1 MRFQRV
7 TQAAIEQSTTQ
18 HASSM
23 LPRTRLGQH
32 GLSSQQTPEQ
42 EHQSDR
48 VSPTPNISPTPNNGD
63 GTHDIPFHL
72 NYDFTQIPIHPQL
85 TVTQPNDPTEQE
97 ADRVADRVM
106 EQMYLPRGIS
116 AQFPEA
122 ELQPRL
128 GLNPRIARAFQG
140 DRNQASAPPANLE
153 QAIDRARPHGEPLG
167 APVRRSMEQ
176 AFGADFRQVRVH
188 TGAESEQLNRSI
200 QAQAFT
206 TGTDIFFRSGAY
218 QPQSRSG
225 QRLIAHELTHVMQ
238 QQHGCA
244 NSMPIQRTYQFQ
256 GSTYKATDYDTS
268 HKDFQT
274 LQLSEGKFTAVQ
286 ADAGLPTFYGVLKKI
301 FANNLNDSIFAYTK
315 ALGDKCDR
323 PRKVSARVQRLKD
336 TKDLRFQNA
345 YVTAIGNL
353 GTEELLIRDGVDVAR
368 VTAYD
373 GGHLVGYQVV
383 AGPGADQAWNVAPQ
397 DRVNNQFAYNN
408 TIEEMARTA
417 AIGTIYDYHVEVRYK
432 SLNFRVDQNQLLKHG
447 IIKALDPKQYWE
459 IQLPARIPQYW
470 DAKADIV
477 SPTGQFGKPAKEEK
491 KGSEI
496 PKTYQ
501 QHATNFLD
509 HPLTHTASE
518 TTAKYKLSLLDK
530 SAKELDKTTALKDR
544 STIRGVEYRMHQ
556 VQPHNHDAQLAPDTW
571 DVALKQANFGEVKL
585 DELTYNEVEKLE
597 KDLVSLLKTV
607 QGFTEVEMED
617 MDLAEEITKGLNE
630 VTTQTVKKEEIAPD
644 GSKTDK
650 EEIEELPEAPDRAV
664 VLGFELFNTFNL
676 DKEHENEIAVFNNQI
691 SACQQHD
698 VLQQQDVS
706 FMKLAETTIAT
717 LTSNPIPKTA
727 SQTEIRQRFMTLMTE
742 KRGLERIHLNQQER
756 RTARNAAVA
765 KFREMKNFLANAK
778 TVAKAIKKQKKWSTP
793 EGRKLQTLFGQRVG
807 ALSQLKL
814 SDLRLS
820 LKNKFKISAYK
831 KITH

>member
-7 TQAAIEQSTTQ
+7 TQAATEQSTTQ
-18 HASSM
+18 HAFSLLST
-23 LPRTRLGQH
+23 TRLGQQ
-32 GLSSQQTPEQ
+32 GLSSQQTQ
-42 EHQSDR
+42 EKDHPSDLSR
-48 VSPTPNISPTPNNGD
+48 PTPSNGD
-63 GTHDIPFHL
+63 GTHGIPFHL

-85 TVTQPNDPTEQE
+85 TVTQPNDPTEQD
-97 ADRVADRVM
+97 ADRVADRVV
-106 EQMYLPRGIS
+106 EQIQRPSNLAAQLPET
-116 AQFPEA
+116 A
-122 ELQPRL
+122 LQPRL
-128 GLNPRIARAFQG
+128 GLNPVIARAFRG
-140 DRNQASAPPANLE
+140 DRDQSSSPPANLE
-153 QAIDRARPHGEPLG
+153 QAIDQARPHGEPL
-167 APVRRSMEQ
+167 AVPVRRSMEQ

-188 TGAESEQLNRSI
+188 ADAESEQLNRSI

-238 QQHGCA
+238 QQHSCT

-256 GSTYKATDYDTS
+256 GNTYKATDYDTS

-301 FANNLNDSIFAYTK
+301 FANNLNDSAFAYTK
-315 ALGDKCDR
+315 LLGNSCDR
-323 PRKVSARVQRLKD
+323 PRKVSARVQRLKN
-336 TKDLRFQNA
+336 TKDLRFQNPF
-345 YVTAIGNL
+345 VTAIGNL
-353 GTEELLIRDGVDVAR
+353 GTEELLIRDGVDLAR

-417 AIGTIYDYHVEVRYK
+417 DVGTIYDYHVEVKYK

-477 SPTGQFGKPAKEEK
+477 SPKGQFGKPAKDEK
-491 KGSEI
+491 KGSDI

-501 QHATNFLD
+501 QHAANYLE
-509 HPLTHTASE
+509 HPLTHTAAA

-530 SAKELDKTTALKDR
+530 SAQELDKATALKDR

-556 VQPHNHDAQLAPDTW
+556 VQPHEHDAQLAPDTW
-571 DVALKQANFGEVKL
+571 DATLKQANFGEVKL
-585 DELTYNEVEKLE
+585 DELTYDEVEKLE
-597 KDLVSLLKTV
+597 KDLVGLLKSV
-607 QGFTEVEMED
+607 QGVTEVEMQD
-617 MDLAEEITKGLNE
+617 IDLTEEITKGLTE
-630 VTTQTVKKEEIAPD
+630 VTTQTQKKEEIAPD

-650 EEIEELPEAPDRAV
+650 EEIEELPDASDRAIA
-664 VLGFELFNTFNL
+664 LGFELFNSFNL
-676 DKEHENEIAVFNNQI
+676 DQERENEIAVFNNQI

-698 VLQQQDVS
+698 VLQQQDES
-706 FMKLAETTIAT
+706 AMKLAQTTITT
-717 LTSNPIPKTA
+717 LISTPLPKNANQTA
-727 SQTEIRQRFMTLMTE
+727 IRQRFMTLMTE
-742 KRGLERIHLNQQER
+742 KRGLERIRINQQER
-756 RTARNAAVA
+756 RTVRNAAVA

-778 TVAKAIKKQKKWSTP
+778 TVAKAITKQKTWSTA
-793 EGRKLQTLFGQRVG
+793 EGRKLQALFGQRVG
-807 ALSQLKL
+807 ALSKLKL
-814 SDLRLS
+814 SDLRVS
-820 LKNKFKISAYK
+820 LKDKFKISAYK